1 MQNIADQPV
10 SPSLH
15 QTYFQ
20 EINDEVQLIQLY
32 DLHPIAG
39 CYPCDFAIVMRSPA
53 FGRSKGLSG

>member
-10 SPSLH
+10 SLSHH

-20 EINDEVQLIQLY
+20 EINDELQLIQLY
-32 DLHPIAG
+32 DLHPVAG
-39 CYPCDFAIVMRSPA
+39 CYPCGFAVLMRSLA